1 MSRNKEND
9 NFVIFMCLGLIFG
22 VILDQIALGLCIG
35 VAIGLGLDDDKKE
48 KINKINIKNL

>member
-22 VILDQIALGLCIG
+22 VILDQVALGLCIG
-35 VAIGLGLDDDKKE
+35 VAIGLGIDSDKRK
-48 KINKINIKNL
+48 K